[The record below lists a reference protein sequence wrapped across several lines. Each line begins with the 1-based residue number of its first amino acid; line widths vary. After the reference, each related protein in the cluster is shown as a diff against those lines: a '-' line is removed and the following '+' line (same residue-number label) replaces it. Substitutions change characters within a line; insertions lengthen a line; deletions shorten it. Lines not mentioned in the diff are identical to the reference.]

1 MQSAVDISVV
11 VTTYNQDERALTLTL
26 NSILQQI
33 CTSFEIIVAD
43 DCSKIDP
50 SPFIHRFFDEKGF
63 ENYSIVRA
71 SENIGTVANVARGIS
86 AASGHIIKPLSPGD
100 ALFGPSTLANI
111 VQCCVRASENIG
123 TVANVARGISAAS
136 GHIIKPLSP
145 GDALFGPSTLAN
157 IVQCCNEHDI
167 QLGFG
172 GIISYLSDGSF
183 SPYNAPRA
191 LDLYTSP
198 KQDSGDVL
206 RSHIL
211 KTDWIPGCSLFYGRD
226 LMLPYLHELADR
238 AHVRYCED
246 LACPLCAADGVRI
259 GYLGG
264 PVIWYEMGTGIS
276 TSGGSASVRRMYN
289 DHHNFYHYLPERIVD
304 QQVACRA
311 LRAFSLR
318 EFVAL
323 HTPFYRM
330 AQKLKLNQY
339 AGSNTFD
346 MAPFEKELH
355 FFNACR
361 MDVITQ

>member
-111 VQCCVRASENIG
+111 VQCC
-123 TVANVARGISAAS
+123 
-136 GHIIKPLSP
+136 
-145 GDALFGPSTLAN
+145 
-157 IVQCCNEHDI
+157 NEHDI
-167 QLGFG
+167 RFGFG

-191 LDLYTSP
+191 LDLYASP

-259 GYLGG
+259 GYLGE

>member
-1 MQSAVDISVV
+1 MQSTVDISVV

-26 NSILQQI
+26 NSILQQN

-43 DCSKIDP
+43 DCSRVDP
-50 SPFIHRFFDEKGF
+50 SPFIQRFFGEKGF
-63 ENYSIVRA
+63 ENYTIARA
-71 SENIGTVANVARGIS
+71 SENIGTVANVAQGIS
-86 AASGHIIKPLSPGD
+86 AAKGRIVKPLSPGD
-100 ALFGPSTLANI
+100 ALFGPSTLSDI
-111 VQCCVRASENIG
+111 VQCCDEQ
-123 TVANVARGISAAS
+123 NV
-136 GHIIKPLSP
+136 
-145 GDALFGPSTLAN
+145 
-157 IVQCCNEHDI
+157 

-172 GIISYLSDGSF
+172 GIISYLPDGSF

-198 KQDSGDVL
+198 RQDSGDVL

-211 KTDWIPGCSLFYGRD
+211 KTDWIPGCSLFYERD
-226 LMLPYLHELADR
+226 LMLPYLHELTDR

-246 LACPLCAADGVRI
+246 LVCPLCAADGVRI
-259 GYLGG
+259 GYLGE

-276 TSGGSASVRRMYN
+276 TSGSSASVRRMYT
-289 DHHNFYHYLPERIVD
+289 DHHNFYHYLPERITD
-304 QQVACRA
+304 QQMARRA

-339 AGSNTFD
+339 AGPNTFD
-346 MAPFEKELH
+346 MTPFDEELR

-361 MDVITQ
+361 

>member
-63 ENYSIVRA
+63 ENYSI
-71 SENIGTVANVARGIS
+71 
-86 AASGHIIKPLSPGD
+86 
-100 ALFGPSTLANI
+100 
-111 VQCCVRASENIG
+111 VRASENIG

-246 LACPLCAADGVRI
+246 LACPLSAADGVRI
-259 GYLGG
+259 GYLGE

-289 DHHNFYHYLPERIVD
+289 DHHNFYHYLPERIAD

>member
-26 NSILQQI
+26 NSILQQT

-43 DCSKIDP
+43 DCSKADP
-50 SPFIHRFFDEKGF
+50 SPFIHQFFDERGF
-63 ENYSIVRA
+63 GNYSIVRS
-71 SENIGTVANVARGIS
+71 SENIGTVANVAQGIS

-100 ALFGPSTLANI
+100 ALF
-111 VQCCVRASENIG
+111 C
-123 TVANVARGISAAS
+123 
-136 GHIIKPLSP
+136 
-145 GDALFGPSTLAN
+145 PSTLAN

-191 LDLYTSP
+191 LDLYTSS

-259 GYLGG
+259 GYLGE

-276 TSGGSASVRRMYN
+276 TSGGSASVRRMYT

-304 QQVACRA
+304 QQMARQA

-339 AGSNTFD
+339 AGSDTFD
-346 MAPFEKELH
+346 MAPFEKELQ
-355 FFNACR
+355 FFNTCQIDKTA
-361 MDVITQ
+361 Q